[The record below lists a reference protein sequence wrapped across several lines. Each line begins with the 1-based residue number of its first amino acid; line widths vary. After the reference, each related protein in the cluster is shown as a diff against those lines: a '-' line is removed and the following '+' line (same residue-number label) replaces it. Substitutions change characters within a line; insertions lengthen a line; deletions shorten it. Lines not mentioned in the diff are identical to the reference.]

1 VRRVIGLLLALV
13 ALASSPVVAQEPPP
27 PIGPFV
33 IDLHGT
39 FPRFPSDSPQLA
51 LSRGLSVAQLP
62 GSGLGVQVGAHLYFL
77 RFKAITFGIGA
88 EVATGRSSQTPAPSS
103 ADPSSTLAPTEEHF
117 STFSPQ
123 LSFNFGN
130 GHGWS
135 YLSGGVGR
143 SNWAIVP
150 VGVEKG
156 PADLE
161 VLKTLNYGGG
171 ARWFAKPH
179 LAFSLDVR
187 IYVISPGTPYF
198 EGAAGGP
205 RTNLLVI
212 GAGISVK

>member
-1 VRRVIGLLLALV
+1 MRCVIGPLLALF
-13 ALASSPVVAQEPPP
+13 ALASSPAVAQEPPPP

-39 FPRFPSDSPQLA
+39 FPRFPSDSSQLA

-62 GSGLGVQVGAHLYFL
+62 GSGLGIQVGAHLYFL
-77 RFKAITFGIGA
+77 RVKAITFGVGA
-88 EVATGRSSQTPAPSS
+88 EVATGRSSQTP
-103 ADPSSTLAPTEEHF
+103 DPTSTLAPTEEHF

-135 YLSGGVGR
+135 YLSGGLGR
-143 SNWAIVP
+143 ANWAIVP
-150 VGVEKG
+150 VGAEKG

-198 EGAAGGP
+198 EGALGGP

>member
-1 VRRVIGLLLALV
+1 MRGVIGLLLALI
-13 ALASSPVVAQEPPP
+13 ALAPSPAVAQEPPP

-39 FPRFPSDSPQLA
+39 FPRFPSDSSQLA

-62 GSGLGVQVGAHLYFL
+62 GSGLGIQVGAHLYFL
-77 RFKAITFGIGA
+77 RVKAITFGVGA
-88 EVATGRSSQTPAPSS
+88 EVATGRSSQTP
-103 ADPSSTLAPTEEHF
+103 DPASTLAPTEEHF

-130 GHGWS
+130 GRGWS
-135 YLSGGVGR
+135 YLSGGLGR

-150 VGVEKG
+150 VGLEKG

-171 ARWFAKPH
+171 ARWFARPH

>member
-1 VRRVIGLLLALV
+1 MRCVFGLLLALF
-13 ALASSPVVAQEPPP
+13 ALAGSPAVAQEPPP

-39 FPRFPSDSPQLA
+39 FPRFPSDSSQLA

-77 RFKAITFGIGA
+77 HIKAITFGVGA
-88 EVATGRSSQTPAPSS
+88 EVATGRSSQTQEPP
-103 ADPSSTLAPTEEHF
+103 STLAPTEEHF

-123 LSFNFGN
+123 LSFNFGH
-130 GHGWS
+130 GRGWS
-135 YLSGGVGR
+135 YLSGGLGR

-150 VGVEKG
+150 VGQEKG

-171 ARWFAKPH
+171 ARWFVKPH

-187 IYVISPGTPYF
+187 IYVIGPGTPYF
-198 EGAAGGP
+198 EGALGGP

>member
-1 VRRVIGLLLALV
+1 MRFVIGLLVALF
-13 ALASSPVVAQEPPP
+13 ALASSSAAAQEPPP

-39 FPRFPSDSPQLA
+39 FPRFPSDSSQLA

-62 GSGLGVQVGAHLYFL
+62 GSGLGVQASAHLYFL
-77 RFKAITFGIGA
+77 RLKAITFGIGA
-88 EVATGRSSQTPAPSS
+88 EVATARSSQTP
-103 ADPSSTLAPTEEHF
+103 DPTSTLAPTEERF

-135 YLSGGVGR
+135 YLSGGLGR

-150 VGVEKG
+150 VGAEQG

-171 ARWFAKPH
+171 ARWFARPH

>member
-1 VRRVIGLLLALV
+1 VIQA
-13 ALASSPVVAQEPPP
+13 
-27 PIGPFV
+27 
-33 IDLHGT
+33 
-39 FPRFPSDSPQLA
+39 
-51 LSRGLSVAQLP
+51 
-62 GSGLGVQVGAHLYFL
+62 GAHIYFFRL
-77 RFKAITFGIGA
+77 KAITFGVGA
-88 EVATGRSSQTPAPSS
+88 EVATGRSSQTVAAP
-103 ADPSSTLAPTEEHF
+103 STLAPTVEHF

-143 SNWAIVP
+143 AQWAIVP
-150 VGVEKG
+150 VGQENG

-187 IYVISPGTPYF
+187 IYVVSPGTPYF
-198 EGAAGGP
+198 EGSAGGP